1 MRTSGRREHGTGI
14 RVHGKRITLTQ
25 SGRNPFIFSP
35 GTLRPRVTL
44 RVIRGWSCRQPL
56 RLPPPPPPNHRL
68 CAPLVVPHIPHS
80 PTVRLLQHTVTRNEF
95 QFLRFPARISSNRSP
110 IFFSKLSNDESLD
123 RSIRVEIFARSRFLS
138 SRSLDGR
145 KSLLSIPNKNFRA
158 KFYDGK
164 IMARLNIRGER

>member
-1 MRTSGRREHGTGI
+1 M
-14 RVHGKRITLTQ
+14 HGKRITLTQ

-68 CAPLVVPHIPHS
+68 CAPLVVPHVPHS

-110 IFFSKLSNDESLD
+110 IFSPNSPTTNLSID
-123 RSIRVEIFARSRFLS
+123 RFVSRYSRVRDFYLREASMEKKLS
-138 SRSLDGR
+138 SRSRTKILR
-145 KSLLSIPNKNFRA
+145 WKNHGAFKRT
-158 KFYDGK
+158 
-164 IMARLNIRGER
+164 R

>member
-56 RLPPPPPPNHRL
+56 RLPPPPPPNHCL
-68 CAPLVVPHIPHS
+68 CAPLVVLRPSLPHRPSTAAHRYAKRVSISTFP
-80 PTVRLLQHTVTRNEF
+80 RKNLLESIAH
-95 QFLRFPARISSNRSP
+95 
-110 IFFSKLSNDESLD
+110 FFSKLSNDKSLD

-138 SRSLDGR
+138 SRSLDG
-145 KSLLSIPNKNFRA
+145 KKALLSIPNKNFTMEKSWRV
-158 KFYDGK
+158 
-164 IMARLNIRGER
+164 